1 MDMSWRGWHWRWCT
15 ETCCGACRPA
25 SHCPH
30 LLGSPT
36 GTLPETLWTGS
47 WCGTLHQPE
56 FPPNIWSC
64 TPAFPSCSPAQKG
77 TWVSF
82 LFLRGTGLPQKK
94 KKKRPCEGEL
104 NVLTHPISWIRIGFF
119 IFGHS
124 PPRPLVFVVLLPQHV
139 AFGDVS
145 EHMVMLW
152 KLLGMIGSQLKS
164 LKSKPDEWFPEGFQ
178 NIWPCCT
185 KGLIY
190 SQVTGHT

>member
-1 MDMSWRGWHWRWCT
+1 MWNS
-15 ETCCGACRPA
+15 
-25 SHCPH
+25 S
-30 LLGSPT
+30 ST
-36 GTLPETLWTGS
+36 GV
-47 WCGTLHQPE
+47 
-56 FPPNIWSC
+56 
-64 TPAFPSCSPAQKG
+64 PSKYLELYSSI
-77 TWVSF
+77 SF
-82 LFLRGTGLPQKK
+82 LFTCTKRDLGFFSISARNRTAPKK